1 MKTPIL
7 FLVVAL
13 SAIFIFSSC
22 GKDDIQIY
30 TSRITVENYSDWDLD
45 SLEIYTSSSWSSYSL
60 QNDSLIFRDL
70 KSGGVTEQVDFYG
83 LEIFVHFRAYID
95 DKIIRQFWAFPTPFV
110 DPARPIYAVRRNY
123 HFGIV
128 EVDTATGYLEVGL
141 MDTWR

>member
-1 MKTPIL
+1 MKSPNL
-7 FLVVAL
+7 FLIAAL
-13 SAIFIFSSC
+13 FATILFSSC
-22 GKDDIQIY
+22 DKEEIQIY
-30 TSRITVENYSDWDLD
+30 TSKITVENYSDWDLD
-45 SLEIYTSSSWSSYSL
+45 SLEIYTSSSRASYSL

-70 KSGGVTEQVDFYG
+70 KSGGTTEMAEFYG

-95 DKIIRQFWAFPTPFV
+95 DKIIRQFWAFPTPYV
-110 DPARPIYAVRRNY
+110 DPVIPVYAVRGKY